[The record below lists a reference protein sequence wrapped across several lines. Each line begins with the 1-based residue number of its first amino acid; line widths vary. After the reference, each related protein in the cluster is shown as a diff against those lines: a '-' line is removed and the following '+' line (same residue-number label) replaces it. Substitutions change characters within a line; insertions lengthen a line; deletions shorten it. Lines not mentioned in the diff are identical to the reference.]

1 MNFTKTDDSYFEVM
15 SEMVNQSKKRHII
28 ILFEIEDANKLIK
41 ELKKEGLH
49 TYKKREYEKT
59 LYVIRDAKKNEYF
72 KEKIE
77 GKTRYFEQQEF
88 KSSIPEL
95 TYYLVE
101 DIKKIDHKEKL
112 LKKEHVV
119 SHEFVFNDPET
130 PHTFIIYEDQDI
142 AELKLTSPPK
152 ITPEKIRYDI
162 LSFCNFTKLK
172 AAERYVYYFYKFVE
186 TPRDYMDSDNNDYP
200 IISFLPIF
208 NKIVRDNLVAYDIIT
223 TYIDMDD
230 VIDVLYKHK
239 MIITNKEYKS
249 KVNHDLLEKLN
260 GIEEIDGM
268 TPEKVDI
275 CREKLKEI
283 IDIVYSLIF
292 EKW

>member
-1 MNFTKTDDSYFEVM
+1 MNFTKTDNSYFEVM

-28 ILFEIEDANKLIK
+28 IRFEIEDTKNLMK

-49 TYKKREYEKT
+49 TYKKKEYEKT
-59 LYVIRDAKKNEYF
+59 LYVIRDYKKNEYF
-72 KEKIE
+72 KEKIG

-88 KSSIPEL
+88 KSSIPDL
-95 TYYLVE
+95 TYYLIE

-112 LKKEHVV
+112 LKKEHIV
-119 SHEFVFNDPET
+119 SHEFVFNNPET

-142 AELKLTSPPK
+142 AELKLSSPPN
-152 ITPEKIRYDI
+152 ITPEKIKYDI
-162 LSFCNFTKLK
+162 LSFCNFIKLK
-172 AAERYVYYFYKFVE
+172 EAETNTYYFYKFLGN
-186 TPRDYMDSDNNDYP
+186 PGDNMDEDVP
-200 IISFLPIF
+200 FLPIF

-223 TYIDMDD
+223 TFIDMDD

-239 MIITNKEYKS
+239 MIITNNEEYKS
-249 KVNHDLLEKLN
+249 KVNHDLSEKLN

-283 IDIVYSLIF
+283 VVILIL
-292 EKW
+292 